1 MKEILK
7 TLKNYKWQIII
18 VLILLFIQAYC
29 NLALPSYTSNIVDI
43 GIAQKGVENIVPE
56 VIRKSE
62 YETLY
67 KLLNKEEKQILSKN
81 YTYIEKND
89 KKYINEY
96 KILKE
101 EPVYILKK
109 HNNIEEL
116 EEILLYPL
124 FTLAG
129 KNKLA
134 EINKETIIE
143 LKETYNDNETL
154 LKSMIASYI
163 LEEYEEI
170 GLDLKKLEMTYIYKT
185 GGIMIIIAVI
195 SLLVTGLTVYLSSK
209 ISAFFSRDLRKK
221 LLTKIMNFESEEIN
235 EFSTASLITRCT
247 NDVVQIQTLLTVFL
261 RIIIYAPI
269 IGIGAMTKV
278 IGSSMG
284 WVIGVAVFLI
294 LIMMTILFIVV
305 VPKFK
310 LFQDLLDKLNL
321 VSREILSGLSVIRAF
336 ANERHEEKKF
346 EKANED
352 LTKNGLFVN
361 RAMAIMNPA
370 LTLIMYTISIIIVW
384 VGADKINLGELQVG
398 TMIAFI
404 TYTMQI
410 ITAFL
415 MVSMVAIM
423 LPRAM
428 VSVKRI
434 SEIFNK
440 KINIKDKTKTDDF
453 DSKIKGQIIF
463 ENVYFKYPN
472 SDEYILKN
480 INFKAEKGTTTAF
493 IGSTGSGKTTL
504 INLIPRFFD
513 VTSGQIKI
521 DGQNIKNVKI
531 KELRNKIGYVPQKSI
546 LFSGTI
552 KTNINFGQKKQSDK
566 KIEEAARISQSL
578 EFINMEK
585 EKFERPISEKGNNV
599 SGGQRQRIS
608 IARAIANDPEIYIF
622 DDSFSAL
629 DYKTDSMLRKE
640 LKKSSK
646 DQTIIMVSSRIASI
660 MNADQIIV
668 LDEGEIVGIG
678 THEELLK
685 TCKIYKE
692 IKESQL
698 GGEN

>member
-1 MKEILK
+1 
-7 TLKNYKWQIII
+7 
-18 VLILLFIQAYC
+18 
-29 NLALPSYTSNIVDI
+29 
-43 GIAQKGVENIVPE
+43 
-56 VIRKSE
+56 
-62 YETLY
+62 
-67 KLLNKEEKQILSKN
+67 
-81 YTYIEKND
+81 
-89 KKYINEY
+89 
-96 KILKE
+96 
-101 EPVYILKK
+101 
-109 HNNIEEL
+109 
-116 EEILLYPL
+116 
-124 FTLAG
+124 
-129 KNKLA
+129 
-134 EINKETIIE
+134 
-143 LKETYNDNETL
+143 
-154 LKSMIASYI
+154 
-163 LEEYEEI
+163 
-170 GLDLKKLEMTYIYKT
+170 
-185 GGIMIIIAVI
+185 
-195 SLLVTGLTVYLSSK
+195 
-209 ISAFFSRDLRKK
+209 
-221 LLTKIMNFESEEIN
+221 
-235 EFSTASLITRCT
+235 
-247 NDVVQIQTLLTVFL
+247 
-261 RIIIYAPI
+261 
-269 IGIGAMTKV
+269 
-278 IGSSMG
+278 
-284 WVIGVAVFLI
+284 
-294 LIMMTILFIVV
+294 
-305 VPKFK
+305 
-310 LFQDLLDKLNL
+310 
-321 VSREILSGLSVIRAF
+321 
-336 ANERHEEKKF
+336 
-346 EKANED
+346 
-352 LTKNGLFVN
+352 
-361 RAMAIMNPA
+361 
-370 LTLIMYTISIIIVW
+370 
-384 VGADKINLGELQVG
+384 
-398 TMIAFI
+398 
-404 TYTMQI
+404 
-410 ITAFL
+410 
-415 MVSMVAIM
+415 
-423 LPRAM
+423 M

>member
-109 HNNIEEL
+109 QNNIEEL

-124 FTLAG
+124 FTLAS
-129 KNKLA
+129 KNKLE

-685 TCKIYKE
+685 TCEIYKE

>member
-109 HNNIEEL
+109 QNNIEL

-124 FTLAG
+124 FTLAS
-129 KNKLA
+129 KNKLE

>member
-310 LFQDLLDKLNL
+310 LFQDLLDKL
-321 VSREILSGLSVIRAF
+321 G
-336 ANERHEEKKF
+336 
-346 EKANED
+346 
-352 LTKNGLFVN
+352 
-361 RAMAIMNPA
+361 
-370 LTLIMYTISIIIVW
+370 
-384 VGADKINLGELQVG
+384 
-398 TMIAFI
+398 
-404 TYTMQI
+404 
-410 ITAFL
+410 
-415 MVSMVAIM
+415 
-423 LPRAM
+423 
-428 VSVKRI
+428 
-434 SEIFNK
+434 
-440 KINIKDKTKTDDF
+440 
-453 DSKIKGQIIF
+453 
-463 ENVYFKYPN
+463 
-472 SDEYILKN
+472 
-480 INFKAEKGTTTAF
+480 
-493 IGSTGSGKTTL
+493 
-504 INLIPRFFD
+504 
-513 VTSGQIKI
+513 
-521 DGQNIKNVKI
+521 
-531 KELRNKIGYVPQKSI
+531 
-546 LFSGTI
+546 
-552 KTNINFGQKKQSDK
+552 
-566 KIEEAARISQSL
+566 
-578 EFINMEK
+578 
-585 EKFERPISEKGNNV
+585 
-599 SGGQRQRIS
+599 
-608 IARAIANDPEIYIF
+608 
-622 DDSFSAL
+622 
-629 DYKTDSMLRKE
+629 
-640 LKKSSK
+640 
-646 DQTIIMVSSRIASI
+646 
-660 MNADQIIV
+660 
-668 LDEGEIVGIG
+668 
-678 THEELLK
+678 
-685 TCKIYKE
+685 
-692 IKESQL
+692 
-698 GGEN
+698 